1 MYMTIKVIQIYQNFV
16 TLSFLM
22 TMTLL
27 LFMGNYRLLILWVIH
42 VPMNMLHVQS
52 NEPSYIVMH
61 QTNYRQIYIKMI
73 LQILTILK
81 HCPYK

>member
-1 MYMTIKVIQIYQNFV
+1 
-16 TLSFLM
+16 M

-27 LFMGNYRLLILWVIH
+27 LFMGDYLLLFLWVIH
-42 VPMNMLHVQS
+42 VTMNMLHVQS
-52 NEPSYIVMH
+52 NEPCYIVM
-61 QTNYRQIYIKMI
+61 QQSNYPQIYIKMI